1 VALRVSS
8 NPYRRY
14 PVGTQSGSGAPFDML
29 RRLDSVYH
37 FGKPKEEIK
46 WFRDVIGRFASR
58 VVPPCLFSTKKSR
71 EGFAE
76 LAKFGRYH
84 PQLSDA
90 VHLARAFPDTTIILN
105 HVGHVLGVGP
115 SAVHHQEILA
125 AWRKDTNEFAKC
137 PNVCVKLGGIGMT
150 SFGFDFHKR

>member
-1 VALRVSS
+1 MV
-8 NPYRRY
+8 PRRDR
-14 PVGTQSGSGAPFDML
+14 PVCLP
-29 RRLDSVYH
+29 RRPAMPVLD
-37 FGKPKEEIK
+37 
-46 WFRDVIGRFASR
+46 
-58 VVPPCLFSTKKSR
+58 KKIR
-71 EGFAE
+71 KGFAE

-150 SFGFDFHKR
+150 HSASTSISVNLHA